1 MPQVQ
6 VIQPIQQQPKRLRVA
21 AYARVSSDSEDQLNS
36 LAVQVDYYTHLIQ
49 ENPNWEFAGIYT
61 DEGITG
67 TSTKRRE
74 QFNRLMDD
82 CRAGLIDRVLVK
94 SASRFARNTADA
106 LSSVRELKSL
116 GVTVAFE
123 KEGFDT
129 ETSNGEMLLSI
140 ICAVAQEES
149 LSISQNMKWGIHKR
163 MRTGN
168 YITNATPFG
177 YTQINHQLVPEK
189 NNAMIVNDIFKSY
202 LSGMSIN
209 EIAEHLNTIYPKENS
224 KWNPRTI
231 HAQLGMG
238 ESTALFP
245 AFIING
251 QEVDE
256 IYISKYL
263 NIVQNGR
270 AYSLPGVDPAANMNF
285 DQARSYCEA
294 KGDGWHCMTRM
305 EWGLLMR
312 ICEMQ
317 GFIPLGN
324 NNYGKHSS
332 EQFYKAIKTYDDSGK
347 TGRTATGTGPLTWYH
362 DNSPSGIADPVGDVW
377 EWAGGVRT
385 VYGEL
390 QVMANNNGAD
400 AANSQGT
407 SSTKWMAISAD
418 DGSYITPDGSGT
430 TANSVKLDIVSGH
443 IQWSKTITT
452 RNKDSDWP
460 SCSFAAITCDS
471 TISDAAKL
479 VLQCLGMLPYKA
491 TDLCAKAGHRCW
503 FRNLDA
509 ERAFFSGGSWNSSS
523 FGLASFDGGRPRSS
537 SGTSIGFRAAF
548 VKLPTA

>member
-1 MPQVQ
+1 MADNFDLMATAL
-6 VIQPIQQQPKRLRVA
+6 K
-21 AYARVSSDSEDQLNS
+21 
-36 LAVQVDYYTHLIQ
+36 AVC
-49 ENPNWEFAGIYT
+49 PN
-61 DEGITG
+61 
-67 TSTKRRE
+67 
-74 QFNRLMDD
+74 
-82 CRAGLIDRVLVK
+82 
-94 SASRFARNTADA
+94 
-106 LSSVRELKSL
+106 
-116 GVTVAFE
+116 
-123 KEGFDT
+123 
-129 ETSNGEMLLSI
+129 
-140 ICAVAQEES
+140 
-149 LSISQNMKWGIHKR
+149 
-163 MRTGN
+163 
-168 YITNATPFG
+168 
-177 YTQINHQLVPEK
+177 
-189 NNAMIVNDIFKSY
+189 
-202 LSGMSIN
+202 N
-209 EIAEHLNTIYPKENS
+209 EILLDNAGKPSVMVRIPKM
-224 KWNPRTI
+224 TY
-231 HAQLGMG
+231 AQLGMG

-270 AYSLPGVDPAANMNF
+270 AYSLPGVDPAASMNF

-362 DNSPSGIADPVGDVW
+362 DNSPSGIAGLVGDVW

-491 TDLCAKAGHRCW
+491 TDLCAKAGHQCW

-509 ERAFFSGGSWNSSS
+509 ERAFFSGGGWNDSSS
-523 FGLASFDGGRPRSS
+523 GLASFGGRRPRSLT
-537 SGTSIGFRAAF
+537 GAAVGFRAAF

>member
-1 MPQVQ
+1 MADNFDLMATAL
-6 VIQPIQQQPKRLRVA
+6 K
-21 AYARVSSDSEDQLNS
+21 
-36 LAVQVDYYTHLIQ
+36 AVC
-49 ENPNWEFAGIYT
+49 PN
-61 DEGITG
+61 
-67 TSTKRRE
+67 
-74 QFNRLMDD
+74 
-82 CRAGLIDRVLVK
+82 
-94 SASRFARNTADA
+94 
-106 LSSVRELKSL
+106 
-116 GVTVAFE
+116 
-123 KEGFDT
+123 
-129 ETSNGEMLLSI
+129 
-140 ICAVAQEES
+140 
-149 LSISQNMKWGIHKR
+149 
-163 MRTGN
+163 
-168 YITNATPFG
+168 
-177 YTQINHQLVPEK
+177 
-189 NNAMIVNDIFKSY
+189 
-202 LSGMSIN
+202 N
-209 EIAEHLNTIYPKENS
+209 EILLDNAGKPSVMVRIPKM
-224 KWNPRTI
+224 TY
-231 HAQLGMG
+231 AQLGMG

-270 AYSLPGVDPAANMNF
+270 AYSLPGVDPAASMNF

-332 EQFYKAIKTYDDSGK
+332 EQFYKAIPTFIDTGAGGK
-347 TGRTATGTGPLTWYH
+347 IGRTATGTGPLTWYH

-400 AANSQGT
+400 AANSQGV
-407 SSTKWMAISAD
+407 SSTKWMAINAD

-452 RNKDSDWP
+452 RNKDSD
-460 SCSFAAITCDS
+460 
-471 TISDAAKL
+471 
-479 VLQCLGMLPYKA
+479 
-491 TDLCAKAGHRCW
+491 
-503 FRNLDA
+503 
-509 ERAFFSGGSWNSSS
+509 
-523 FGLASFDGGRPRSS
+523 
-537 SGTSIGFRAAF
+537 
-548 VKLPTA
+548 

>member
-1 MPQVQ
+1 MADNFDLMATAL
-6 VIQPIQQQPKRLRVA
+6 K
-21 AYARVSSDSEDQLNS
+21 
-36 LAVQVDYYTHLIQ
+36 AVC
-49 ENPNWEFAGIYT
+49 PN
-61 DEGITG
+61 
-67 TSTKRRE
+67 
-74 QFNRLMDD
+74 
-82 CRAGLIDRVLVK
+82 
-94 SASRFARNTADA
+94 
-106 LSSVRELKSL
+106 
-116 GVTVAFE
+116 
-123 KEGFDT
+123 
-129 ETSNGEMLLSI
+129 
-140 ICAVAQEES
+140 
-149 LSISQNMKWGIHKR
+149 
-163 MRTGN
+163 
-168 YITNATPFG
+168 
-177 YTQINHQLVPEK
+177 
-189 NNAMIVNDIFKSY
+189 
-202 LSGMSIN
+202 N
-209 EIAEHLNTIYPKENS
+209 EILLDNAGKPSVMVRIPKM
-224 KWNPRTI
+224 TY
-231 HAQLGMG
+231 AQLGMG

-270 AYSLPGVDPAANMNF
+270 AYSLPGVDPAASMNF

-332 EQFYKAIKTYDDSGK
+332 EQFYKAIPTFIDTGAGGK

-491 TDLCAKAGHRCW
+491 TDLCAKAGHQCW

-509 ERAFFSGGSWNSSS
+509 ERAFSSGGNWLTSSS
-523 FGLASFDGGRPRSS
+523 GLASFGGNDPRSR
-537 SGTSIGFRAAF
+537 SGASIGFRAAF
-548 VKLPTA
+548 VKLPTV

>member
-1 MPQVQ
+1 
-6 VIQPIQQQPKRLRVA
+6 
-21 AYARVSSDSEDQLNS
+21 
-36 LAVQVDYYTHLIQ
+36 
-49 ENPNWEFAGIYT
+49 
-61 DEGITG
+61 
-67 TSTKRRE
+67 
-74 QFNRLMDD
+74 
-82 CRAGLIDRVLVK
+82 
-94 SASRFARNTADA
+94 
-106 LSSVRELKSL
+106 
-116 GVTVAFE
+116 
-123 KEGFDT
+123 
-129 ETSNGEMLLSI
+129 
-140 ICAVAQEES
+140 
-149 LSISQNMKWGIHKR
+149 
-163 MRTGN
+163 
-168 YITNATPFG
+168 
-177 YTQINHQLVPEK
+177 
-189 NNAMIVNDIFKSY
+189 
-202 LSGMSIN
+202 
-209 EIAEHLNTIYPKENS
+209 
-224 KWNPRTI
+224 
-231 HAQLGMG
+231 
-238 ESTALFP
+238 
-245 AFIING
+245 
-251 QEVDE
+251 
-256 IYISKYL
+256 
-263 NIVQNGR
+263 
-270 AYSLPGVDPAANMNF
+270 MNF

-332 EQFYKAIKTYDDSGK
+332 EQFYKAIPTFIDTGAGGK

-400 AANSQGT
+400 AANSQGV

-491 TDLCAKAGHRCW
+491 TDLCAKAGHQCW

-509 ERAFFSGGSWNSSS
+509 ERAFCSGGGWHDSSY
-523 FGLASFDGGRPRSS
+523 GLASFNGNNPRSN
-537 SGTSIGFRAAF
+537 TRTNIGFRAA
-548 VKLPTA
+548 LPHSQILQARGLALSTEG

>member
-1 MPQVQ
+1 MADNFDLMATAL
-6 VIQPIQQQPKRLRVA
+6 K
-21 AYARVSSDSEDQLNS
+21 
-36 LAVQVDYYTHLIQ
+36 AVC
-49 ENPNWEFAGIYT
+49 PN
-61 DEGITG
+61 
-67 TSTKRRE
+67 
-74 QFNRLMDD
+74 
-82 CRAGLIDRVLVK
+82 
-94 SASRFARNTADA
+94 
-106 LSSVRELKSL
+106 
-116 GVTVAFE
+116 
-123 KEGFDT
+123 
-129 ETSNGEMLLSI
+129 
-140 ICAVAQEES
+140 
-149 LSISQNMKWGIHKR
+149 
-163 MRTGN
+163 
-168 YITNATPFG
+168 
-177 YTQINHQLVPEK
+177 
-189 NNAMIVNDIFKSY
+189 
-202 LSGMSIN
+202 N
-209 EIAEHLNTIYPKENS
+209 EILLDNAGKPSVMVRIPKM
-224 KWNPRTI
+224 TY
-231 HAQLGMG
+231 AQLGMG

-270 AYSLPGVDPAANMNF
+270 AYSLPGVDPAASMNF

-294 KGDGWHCMTRM
+294 KGDGWH
-305 EWGLLMR
+305 
-312 ICEMQ
+312 
-317 GFIPLGN
+317 
-324 NNYGKHSS
+324 YGKHSS
-332 EQFYKAIKTYDDSGK
+332 EQFYKAIPTFIDTGAGGK

-362 DNSPSGIADPVGDVW
+362 DNSPSGIADPVGNVW

-400 AANSQGT
+400 AANSQGV

-491 TDLCAKAGHRCW
+491 TDLCAKAGHQCW

-509 ERAFFSGGSWNSSS
+509 ERAFYSGGSWSNSSY
-523 FGLASFDGGRPRSS
+523 GLASFYGRHPRSGFGDGRWLPRRFCKTAHCVTAHWRPRDSAGS
-537 SGTSIGFRAAF
+537 RAIAG
-548 VKLPTA
+548 

>member
-1 MPQVQ
+1 MADNFDLMATAL
-6 VIQPIQQQPKRLRVA
+6 K
-21 AYARVSSDSEDQLNS
+21 
-36 LAVQVDYYTHLIQ
+36 AVC
-49 ENPNWEFAGIYT
+49 PN
-61 DEGITG
+61 
-67 TSTKRRE
+67 
-74 QFNRLMDD
+74 
-82 CRAGLIDRVLVK
+82 
-94 SASRFARNTADA
+94 
-106 LSSVRELKSL
+106 
-116 GVTVAFE
+116 
-123 KEGFDT
+123 
-129 ETSNGEMLLSI
+129 
-140 ICAVAQEES
+140 
-149 LSISQNMKWGIHKR
+149 
-163 MRTGN
+163 
-168 YITNATPFG
+168 
-177 YTQINHQLVPEK
+177 
-189 NNAMIVNDIFKSY
+189 
-202 LSGMSIN
+202 N
-209 EIAEHLNTIYPKENS
+209 EILLDNAGKPSVMVRIPKM
-224 KWNPRTI
+224 TY
-231 HAQLGMG
+231 AQLGMG

-270 AYSLPGVDPAANMNF
+270 AYSLPGVDPAASMNF

-362 DNSPSGIADPVGDVW
+362 DNSPSGIADLVGDVW

-390 QVMANNNGAD
+390 QIMANNNGAD

-407 SSTKWMAISAD
+407 SSTKWMAINAD

-491 TDLCAKAGHRCW
+491 TDLCAKAGHQCW

-509 ERAFFSGGSWNSSS
+509 ERAFSSGGNWYVSSS
-523 FGLASFDGGRPRSS
+523 GLASFNGADPRS
-537 SGTSIGFRAAF
+537 TSRTNIGFRAAYA
-548 VKLPTA
+548 KLPTA

>member
-1 MPQVQ
+1 MAKV
-6 VIQPIQQQPKRLRVA
+6 VRGVDDYKKEFLSIFNSLCGRHGRWEVWSDFIQLTAIDISNVTDKGNAPKRA
-21 AYARVSSDSEDQLNS
+21 ADARNIAKKYSEDEIKRMAEMLMQMVY
-36 LAVQVDYYTHLIQ
+36 AID
-49 ENPNWEFAGIYT
+49 ENPDQDFLGELYMACNLGNDHAGQFFTPYNVCQCMS
-61 DEGITG
+61 EITYDVPALLDG
-67 TSTKRRE
+67 KG
-74 QFNRLMDD
+74 FIAVNDPA
-82 CRAGLIDRVLVK
+82 CGAG
-94 SASRFARNTADA
+94 A
-106 LSSVRELKSL
+106 L
-116 GVTVAFE
+116 
-123 KEGFDT
+123 
-129 ETSNGEMLLSI
+129 LLSFANACKRHDI
-140 ICAVAQEES
+140 NYQQKVLFVAQD
-149 LSISQNMKWGIHKR
+149 ID
-163 MRTGN
+163 
-168 YITNATPFG
+168 
-177 YTQINHQLVPEK
+177 YTVGL
-189 NNAMIVNDIFKSY
+189 MC
-202 LSGMSIN
+202 
-209 EIAEHLNTIYPKENS
+209 
-224 KWNPRTI
+224 
-231 HAQLGMG
+231 
-238 ESTALFP
+238 
-245 AFIING
+245 
-251 QEVDE
+251 
-256 IYISKYL
+256 YISKYL

-332 EQFYKAIKTYDDSGK
+332 EQFYKAIPTFIDTGAGGK

-400 AANSQGT
+400 ADNSQGV

-491 TDLCAKAGHRCW
+491 TDLCAKAGHQCW

-509 ERAFFSGGSWNSSS
+509 ERAFYSGGNWYNSSY
-523 FGLASFDGGRPRSS
+523 GLASFNGNDPRSDS
-537 SGTSIGFRAAF
+537 WAHVGFRAAF

>member
-1 MPQVQ
+1 MTQ
-6 VIQPIQQQPKRLRVA
+6 
-21 AYARVSSDSEDQLNS
+21 SLNS
-36 LAVQVDYYTHLIQ
+36 APQKQKFSVAINSKMYQNLIASTLRD
-49 ENPNWEFAGIYT
+49 PARARRFTAA
-61 DEGITG
+61 IT
-67 TSTKRRE
+67 S
-74 QFNRLMDD
+74 
-82 CRAGLIDRVLVK
+82 
-94 SASRFARNTADA
+94 
-106 LSSVRELKSL
+106 
-116 GVTVAFE
+116 
-123 KEGFDT
+123 
-129 ETSNGEMLLSI
+129 
-140 ICAVAQEES
+140 AVAVNPALQECDAGTILAGALLGES
-149 LSISQNMKWGIHKR
+149 LNLSPSPQLGQYYLVPFKQKAKYDRGGNMIRPESTTATFVLGYKGYIQLALRSGQYKDLDV
-163 MRTGN
+163 MVIKQGEYMGKDPETGKAKFQF
-168 YITNATPFG
+168 IEDDDERETLPTIG
-177 YTQINHQLVPEK
+177 YMAYFEYLNGFRKVVYWSKEKMMTHADTFSKAFSRQGYEDLMAGRVPEK
-189 NNAMIVNDIFKSY
+189 DMWRYSSFWYKNFDDMAKKT
-202 LSGMSIN
+202 LLR
-209 EIAEHLNTIYPKENS
+209 H
-224 KWNPRTI
+224 
-231 HAQLGMG
+231 
-238 ESTALFP
+238 
-245 AFIING
+245 IISRWG
-251 QEVDE
+251 
-256 IYISKYL
+256 ISKYL

-270 AYSLPGVDPAANMNF
+270 AYSLPGVDPAASMNF

-332 EQFYKAIKTYDDSGK
+332 EQFYKAIPTFIDTGAGGK

-362 DNSPSGIADPVGDVW
+362 DNSPSGIADLVGDVW

-430 TANSVKLDIVSGH
+430 TANSVKLDIISGH
-443 IQWSKTITT
+443 IQWSKAITT

-460 SCSFAAITCDS
+460 NCSFAAITCDS

-479 VLQCLGMLPYKA
+479 VLQCLGMLPYKS
-491 TDLCAKAGHRCW
+491 TDLCAKAGHLCY

-509 ERAFFSGGSWNSSS
+509 ERAFFSGGDWSHSSY
-523 FGLASFDGGRPRSS
+523 GLASFNGNNPRSS
-537 SGTSIGFRAAF
+537 ARAGLGFRAAF

>member
-1 MPQVQ
+1 MADNFDLMATAL
-6 VIQPIQQQPKRLRVA
+6 K
-21 AYARVSSDSEDQLNS
+21 
-36 LAVQVDYYTHLIQ
+36 AVC
-49 ENPNWEFAGIYT
+49 PN
-61 DEGITG
+61 
-67 TSTKRRE
+67 
-74 QFNRLMDD
+74 
-82 CRAGLIDRVLVK
+82 
-94 SASRFARNTADA
+94 
-106 LSSVRELKSL
+106 
-116 GVTVAFE
+116 
-123 KEGFDT
+123 
-129 ETSNGEMLLSI
+129 
-140 ICAVAQEES
+140 
-149 LSISQNMKWGIHKR
+149 
-163 MRTGN
+163 
-168 YITNATPFG
+168 
-177 YTQINHQLVPEK
+177 
-189 NNAMIVNDIFKSY
+189 
-202 LSGMSIN
+202 N
-209 EIAEHLNTIYPKENS
+209 EILLDNAGKPSVMVRIPKM
-224 KWNPRTI
+224 TY
-231 HAQLGMG
+231 AQLGMG

-270 AYSLPGVDPAANMNF
+270 AYSLPGVDPAASMNF

-332 EQFYKAIKTYDDSGK
+332 EQFYKAIPTFIDTGAGGK

-362 DNSPSGIADPVGDVW
+362 DNSPSGIADPVGNVW

-400 AANSQGT
+400 AANSQGV

-491 TDLCAKAGHRCW
+491 TD
-503 FRNLDA
+503 
-509 ERAFFSGGSWNSSS
+509 
-523 FGLASFDGGRPRSS
+523 
-537 SGTSIGFRAAF
+537 
-548 VKLPTA
+548 

>member
-1 MPQVQ
+1 MADNFDLMATAL
-6 VIQPIQQQPKRLRVA
+6 K
-21 AYARVSSDSEDQLNS
+21 
-36 LAVQVDYYTHLIQ
+36 AVC
-49 ENPNWEFAGIYT
+49 PN
-61 DEGITG
+61 
-67 TSTKRRE
+67 
-74 QFNRLMDD
+74 
-82 CRAGLIDRVLVK
+82 
-94 SASRFARNTADA
+94 
-106 LSSVRELKSL
+106 
-116 GVTVAFE
+116 
-123 KEGFDT
+123 
-129 ETSNGEMLLSI
+129 
-140 ICAVAQEES
+140 
-149 LSISQNMKWGIHKR
+149 
-163 MRTGN
+163 
-168 YITNATPFG
+168 
-177 YTQINHQLVPEK
+177 
-189 NNAMIVNDIFKSY
+189 
-202 LSGMSIN
+202 N
-209 EIAEHLNTIYPKENS
+209 EILLDNAGKPSVMVRIPKM
-224 KWNPRTI
+224 TY
-231 HAQLGMG
+231 AQLGMG

-270 AYSLPGVDPAANMNF
+270 AYSLPGVDPAASMNF

-362 DNSPSGIADPVGDVW
+362 DNSPSGIADLVGDVW

-443 IQWSKTITT
+443 IQWSKTIPPATKIPTGRAAALLLSPATARSAMPPSWYCSALVCCRTRPQICALRRVTSAGSATSMPNALSVRAASGTT
-452 RNKDSDWP
+452 LPMAWLR
-460 SCSFAAITCDS
+460 S
-471 TISDAAKL
+471 T
-479 VLQCLGMLPYKA
+479 A
-491 TDLCAKAGHRCW
+491 TA
-503 FRNLDA
+503 
-509 ERAFFSGGSWNSSS
+509 RARARGRT
-523 FGLASFDGGRPRSS
+523 LASAP
-537 SGTSIGFRAAF
+537 
-548 VKLPTA
+548 LL

>member
-1 MPQVQ
+1 MADNFDLMATAL
-6 VIQPIQQQPKRLRVA
+6 K
-21 AYARVSSDSEDQLNS
+21 
-36 LAVQVDYYTHLIQ
+36 AVC
-49 ENPNWEFAGIYT
+49 PN
-61 DEGITG
+61 
-67 TSTKRRE
+67 
-74 QFNRLMDD
+74 
-82 CRAGLIDRVLVK
+82 
-94 SASRFARNTADA
+94 
-106 LSSVRELKSL
+106 
-116 GVTVAFE
+116 
-123 KEGFDT
+123 
-129 ETSNGEMLLSI
+129 
-140 ICAVAQEES
+140 
-149 LSISQNMKWGIHKR
+149 
-163 MRTGN
+163 
-168 YITNATPFG
+168 
-177 YTQINHQLVPEK
+177 
-189 NNAMIVNDIFKSY
+189 NDILLDNAGKPSV
-202 LSGMSIN
+202 MVRI
-209 EIAEHLNTIYPKENS
+209 PKM
-224 KWNPRTI
+224 TY
-231 HAQLGMG
+231 AQLGMG

-270 AYSLPGVDPAANMNF
+270 AYSLPGVDPAASMNF

-332 EQFYKAIKTYDDSGK
+332 EQFYKAIPTFIDTGAGGK

-362 DNSPSGIADPVGDVW
+362 DNSPSGIADLVCDVW

-407 SSTKWMAISAD
+407 SSIKWMAISAD

-479 VLQCLGMLPYKA
+479 VLQCLGMLPYKS
-491 TDLCAKAGHRCW
+491 TDLCAKAGHQCW

-509 ERAFFSGGSWNSSS
+509 ERAFSSGGRWDDSSS
-523 FGLASFDGGRPRSS
+523 GLASFYGGHPRSNS
-537 SGTSIGFRAAF
+537 RTHIGFRAAF

>member
-1 MPQVQ
+1 MADNFDLMATAL
-6 VIQPIQQQPKRLRVA
+6 K
-21 AYARVSSDSEDQLNS
+21 
-36 LAVQVDYYTHLIQ
+36 AVC
-49 ENPNWEFAGIYT
+49 PN
-61 DEGITG
+61 
-67 TSTKRRE
+67 
-74 QFNRLMDD
+74 
-82 CRAGLIDRVLVK
+82 
-94 SASRFARNTADA
+94 
-106 LSSVRELKSL
+106 
-116 GVTVAFE
+116 
-123 KEGFDT
+123 
-129 ETSNGEMLLSI
+129 
-140 ICAVAQEES
+140 
-149 LSISQNMKWGIHKR
+149 
-163 MRTGN
+163 
-168 YITNATPFG
+168 
-177 YTQINHQLVPEK
+177 
-189 NNAMIVNDIFKSY
+189 
-202 LSGMSIN
+202 N
-209 EIAEHLNTIYPKENS
+209 EILLDNAGKPSVMVRIPKM
-224 KWNPRTI
+224 TY
-231 HAQLGMG
+231 AQLGMG

-270 AYSLPGVDPAANMNF
+270 AYSLPGVDPAASMNF

-362 DNSPSGIADPVGDVW
+362 DNSPSGIADLVGDVW

-491 TDLCAKAGHRCW
+491 TDLCAKAGHQCW

-509 ERAFFSGGSWNSSS
+509 ERAFSSGGRWSNSS
-523 FGLASFDGGRPRSS
+523 FGLASFNGHNPRSNS
-537 SGTSIGFRAAF
+537 RTNIGFRAAF

>member
-1 MPQVQ
+1 MADNFDLMATAL
-6 VIQPIQQQPKRLRVA
+6 K
-21 AYARVSSDSEDQLNS
+21 
-36 LAVQVDYYTHLIQ
+36 AVC
-49 ENPNWEFAGIYT
+49 PN
-61 DEGITG
+61 
-67 TSTKRRE
+67 
-74 QFNRLMDD
+74 
-82 CRAGLIDRVLVK
+82 
-94 SASRFARNTADA
+94 
-106 LSSVRELKSL
+106 
-116 GVTVAFE
+116 
-123 KEGFDT
+123 
-129 ETSNGEMLLSI
+129 
-140 ICAVAQEES
+140 
-149 LSISQNMKWGIHKR
+149 
-163 MRTGN
+163 
-168 YITNATPFG
+168 
-177 YTQINHQLVPEK
+177 
-189 NNAMIVNDIFKSY
+189 
-202 LSGMSIN
+202 N
-209 EIAEHLNTIYPKENS
+209 EILLDNAGKPSVMVRIPKM
-224 KWNPRTI
+224 TY
-231 HAQLGMG
+231 AQLGMG

-270 AYSLPGVDPAANMNF
+270 AYSLPGVDPAASMNF

-362 DNSPSGIADPVGDVW
+362 DNSPSGIADLVGDVW
-377 EWAGGVRT
+377 ELAGGVRT

-491 TDLCAKAGHRCW
+491 TDLCAKAGHQCW

-509 ERAFFSGGSWNSSS
+509 ERAFTSGGVWDGSSY
-523 FGLASFDGGRPRSS
+523 GLASFDGCDPRSHA
-537 SGTSIGFRAAF
+537 GADIGFRAAF

>member
-1 MPQVQ
+1 MADNFDLMATAL
-6 VIQPIQQQPKRLRVA
+6 K
-21 AYARVSSDSEDQLNS
+21 
-36 LAVQVDYYTHLIQ
+36 AVC
-49 ENPNWEFAGIYT
+49 PN
-61 DEGITG
+61 
-67 TSTKRRE
+67 
-74 QFNRLMDD
+74 
-82 CRAGLIDRVLVK
+82 
-94 SASRFARNTADA
+94 
-106 LSSVRELKSL
+106 
-116 GVTVAFE
+116 
-123 KEGFDT
+123 
-129 ETSNGEMLLSI
+129 
-140 ICAVAQEES
+140 
-149 LSISQNMKWGIHKR
+149 
-163 MRTGN
+163 
-168 YITNATPFG
+168 
-177 YTQINHQLVPEK
+177 
-189 NNAMIVNDIFKSY
+189 
-202 LSGMSIN
+202 N
-209 EIAEHLNTIYPKENS
+209 EILLDNAGKPSVMVRIPKM
-224 KWNPRTI
+224 TY
-231 HAQLGMG
+231 AQLGMG

-270 AYSLPGVDPAANMNF
+270 AYSLPGVDPAASMNF

-362 DNSPSGIADPVGDVW
+362 DNSPSGIADLVGDVW

-407 SSTKWMAISAD
+407 SSTKWMAINAD

-491 TDLCAKAGHRCW
+491 TDLCAKAGHQCW

-509 ERAFFSGGSWNSSS
+509 ERAFYSGGNWYNSSC
-523 FGLASFDGGRPRSS
+523 GLASFRGSDPRSISRAS
-537 SGTSIGFRAAF
+537 SGFRAAF

>member
-1 MPQVQ
+1 MADNFDLMATAL
-6 VIQPIQQQPKRLRVA
+6 K
-21 AYARVSSDSEDQLNS
+21 
-36 LAVQVDYYTHLIQ
+36 AVC
-49 ENPNWEFAGIYT
+49 PN
-61 DEGITG
+61 
-67 TSTKRRE
+67 
-74 QFNRLMDD
+74 
-82 CRAGLIDRVLVK
+82 
-94 SASRFARNTADA
+94 
-106 LSSVRELKSL
+106 
-116 GVTVAFE
+116 
-123 KEGFDT
+123 
-129 ETSNGEMLLSI
+129 
-140 ICAVAQEES
+140 
-149 LSISQNMKWGIHKR
+149 
-163 MRTGN
+163 
-168 YITNATPFG
+168 
-177 YTQINHQLVPEK
+177 
-189 NNAMIVNDIFKSY
+189 
-202 LSGMSIN
+202 N
-209 EIAEHLNTIYPKENS
+209 EILLDNAGKPSVMVRIPKM
-224 KWNPRTI
+224 TY
-231 HAQLGMG
+231 AQLGMG

-270 AYSLPGVDPAANMNF
+270 AYSLPGVDPAASMNF

-332 EQFYKAIKTYDDSGK
+332 EQFYKAIPTFIDTGAGGK

-362 DNSPSGIADPVGDVW
+362 DNSPSGIADLVGDEW

-479 VLQCLGMLPYKA
+479 VLQCLGMLPYKS
-491 TDLCAKAGHRCW
+491 TDLCAKAGHQCW
-503 FRNLDA
+503 FRKRYQDCVLEYTNLLEDNLIDA
-509 ERAFFSGGSWNSSS
+509 VNRLQWHEYQTGPLHQFYEYYPKKRIISSLPFYDRVVNCAAYNVTWPIYSKSFYEHSYGTLFYSIAVVMLSITSLSVSAASFRLSHASSARSYFSLPWRFSGILSRYSSS
-523 FGLASFDGGRPRSS
+523 S
-537 SGTSIGFRAAF
+537 
-548 VKLPTA
+548 

>member
-1 MPQVQ
+1 MADNFDLMATAL
-6 VIQPIQQQPKRLRVA
+6 K
-21 AYARVSSDSEDQLNS
+21 
-36 LAVQVDYYTHLIQ
+36 AVC
-49 ENPNWEFAGIYT
+49 PN
-61 DEGITG
+61 
-67 TSTKRRE
+67 
-74 QFNRLMDD
+74 
-82 CRAGLIDRVLVK
+82 
-94 SASRFARNTADA
+94 
-106 LSSVRELKSL
+106 
-116 GVTVAFE
+116 
-123 KEGFDT
+123 
-129 ETSNGEMLLSI
+129 
-140 ICAVAQEES
+140 
-149 LSISQNMKWGIHKR
+149 
-163 MRTGN
+163 
-168 YITNATPFG
+168 
-177 YTQINHQLVPEK
+177 
-189 NNAMIVNDIFKSY
+189 
-202 LSGMSIN
+202 N
-209 EIAEHLNTIYPKENS
+209 EILLDNAGKPSVMVRIPKM
-224 KWNPRTI
+224 TY
-231 HAQLGMG
+231 AQLGMG

-270 AYSLPGVDPAANMNF
+270 AYSLPGVDPAASMNF

-362 DNSPSGIADPVGDVW
+362 DNSPSGIADLVGDVW

-407 SSTKWMAISAD
+407 SSTKWMAINAD

-491 TDLCAKAGHRCW
+491 TDLCAKAGHQCW

-509 ERAFFSGGSWNSSS
+509 ERAFCSGGGWNRSSY
-523 FGLASFDGGRPRSS
+523 GLASFHGYNPRSNS
-537 SGTSIGFRAAF
+537 WTSIGFRAAF

>member
-1 MPQVQ
+1 MADNFDLMATAL
-6 VIQPIQQQPKRLRVA
+6 K
-21 AYARVSSDSEDQLNS
+21 
-36 LAVQVDYYTHLIQ
+36 AVC
-49 ENPNWEFAGIYT
+49 PN
-61 DEGITG
+61 
-67 TSTKRRE
+67 
-74 QFNRLMDD
+74 
-82 CRAGLIDRVLVK
+82 
-94 SASRFARNTADA
+94 
-106 LSSVRELKSL
+106 
-116 GVTVAFE
+116 
-123 KEGFDT
+123 
-129 ETSNGEMLLSI
+129 
-140 ICAVAQEES
+140 
-149 LSISQNMKWGIHKR
+149 
-163 MRTGN
+163 
-168 YITNATPFG
+168 
-177 YTQINHQLVPEK
+177 
-189 NNAMIVNDIFKSY
+189 
-202 LSGMSIN
+202 N
-209 EIAEHLNTIYPKENS
+209 EILLDNAGKPSVMVRIPKM
-224 KWNPRTI
+224 TY
-231 HAQLGMG
+231 AQLGMG

-270 AYSLPGVDPAANMNF
+270 AYSLPGVDPAASMNF

-332 EQFYKAIKTYDDSGK
+332 EQFYKAIPTFIDTGAGGK
-347 TGRTATGTGPLTWYH
+347 IGRTATGTGPLTWYH

-400 AANSQGT
+400 AANSQGV

-460 SCSFAAITCDS
+460 NCSFAAITCDS

-479 VLQCLGMLPYKA
+479 VLQCLGMLPYKS
-491 TDLCAKAGHRCW
+491 TDLCAKAGHLCY

-509 ERAFFSGGSWNSSS
+509 ERAFSSGGHWLNSSC
-523 FGLASFDGGRPRSS
+523 GLASFGGRLPRSNS
-537 SGTSIGFRAAF
+537 RTGIGFRSAF
-548 VKLPTA
+548 AKLPTA